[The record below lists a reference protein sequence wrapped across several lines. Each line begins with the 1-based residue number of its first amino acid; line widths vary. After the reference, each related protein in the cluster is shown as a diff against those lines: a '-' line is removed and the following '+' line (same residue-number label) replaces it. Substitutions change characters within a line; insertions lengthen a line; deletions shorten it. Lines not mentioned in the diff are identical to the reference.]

1 MSTNDQTDRQLYCL
15 IITRRNATETFLLSD
30 GPGWGL
36 PQVEIC
42 RTRRLAEQ
50 LTADTCKSWN
60 LETYCLFLSNSA
72 TTPKD
77 PPVAQYAVMEAVERN
92 GRAPA
97 GGYWMTSAAAIR
109 ERTLP
114 PEDRTAVTHL
124 LQELRR
130 YVASP
135 DSNPFARPACLRD
148 LFNWVQQQIAPRGL
162 RLTGG
167 FRQFNAGPSFS
178 LIRIETTGP
187 AVWFK
192 ATGEPLRRELSIT
205 TTLARLFPNYV
216 PTLWGVHT
224 RWNGWLTPEIPGST
238 LDSFADL
245 SAWARAAKQL
255 AQLQIA
261 SLENT
266 SELLQSQCTDLT
278 VEQLVQEIDPF
289 LNLMSELM
297 PAQKKPLPAPLTNS
311 ELTMLREQLMAA
323 CSLLQKLRLP
333 NTLGHTDFNPGNI
346 LLSPAACVFL
356 DWAQG
361 CVANPLITLA
371 YLCEHSRRQG
381 FPSSTAEQA
390 IVASYLEPWRPLRC
404 SAALVEA
411 IAVSPLLAAFAYAV
425 SCNTPSSTALEDA
438 KVGGYLRSLTRRMH
452 REALRI
458 QQEGEL
464 CLH

>member
-1 MSTNDQTDRQLYCL
+1 MSTNDQTDRQLYRL
-15 IITRRNATETFLLSD
+15 IITRGNATETFLLPD
-30 GPGWGL
+30 GPGWRL
-36 PQVEIC
+36 PQVEVC

-50 LTADTCKSWN
+50 LTTETCKSWN

-72 TTPKD
+72 TTPRD
-77 PPVAQYAVMEAVERN
+77 PPVEEYAVMEAVQQN

-114 PEDRTAVTHL
+114 PDDRTAVTHL
-124 LQELRR
+124 FQELCR
-130 YVASP
+130 YIASP
-135 DSNPFARPACLRD
+135 DSSPFARPACLRE
-148 LFNWVQQQIAPRGL
+148 LFNWVQQQIAPLGL

-205 TTLARLFPNYV
+205 TTLARLFPGYV
-216 PTLWGVHT
+216 PTLWGVHS

-238 LDSFADL
+238 LDTFVDL

-261 SLENT
+261 SLEKT
-266 SELLQSQCTDLT
+266 SELLQSECRDLT
-278 VEQLVQEIDPF
+278 VEQLVQQIDPF
-289 LNLMSELM
+289 LSLMSELM

-311 ELTMLREQLMAA
+311 ELTMLREQLMGA
-323 CSLLQKLRLP
+323 CSLLEKLRLP

-346 LLSPAACVFL
+346 LLSPGACVFL
-356 DWAQG
+356 DWAEG

-371 YLCEHSRRQG
+371 YLCEYSKRQG
-381 FPSSTAEQA
+381 FSSSKAAEA
-390 IVASYLEPWRPLRC
+390 IVASYLEPWRPFGPT
-404 SAALVEA
+404 AALVEA

-425 SCNTPSSTALEDA
+425 SCNTWSSTALQDA

-452 REALRI
+452 REAVSIL
-458 QQEGEL
+458 QGGEL
-464 CLH
+464 CLR